1 MPQVID
7 ILTYLVF
14 LLLHFFV
21 FLFNYLLWNRKL
33 FQPAVLFSLV
43 WLVILIVHLFFRV
56 TILDELGSLSL
67 RLHFIFLAGTVFFS
81 LGGVLIYIYNKQ
93 IGIYKKVEIAVP
105 TEINRWF
112 KLSLVSIIFLG
123 LPLYIQA
130 SYKIF
135 LASQAENFFTGL
147 RGELVYGQADIG
159 PLKYLMSLSFVTYAI
174 TLYDY
179 YNKRNRF
186 NLNLLIISLLILIGY
201 AIFSTGRTY
210 FFLILTIYLGI
221 GLFVNKKFSIKRY
234 SLAFAFFIITF
245 ISIGAIYG
253 KGASTYYSTKENIEE
268 VGENLGIYLV
278 TSLNA
283 LDIELNDNTGLKTNG
298 ENTLRLFIKI
308 GMSLGLIPEK
318 QMANLAQDFV
328 YVPYATNVYTYYS
341 PYIKDFGLGYAY
353 LILFLIGTFHAW
365 LHNMAITT
373 YKIRYIFYYAFLLF
387 PLFLSFF
394 ADEYLTLL
402 SFWLQLFFLTE
413 VLFSLNMI
421 ANLLSKRDGKSEVK
435 TSAANQL

>member
-1 MPQVID
+1 MFQLIN
-7 ILTYLVF
+7 ILIFLVF
-14 LLLHFFV
+14 LILHFFV
-21 FLFNYLLWNRKL
+21 FLFNYILWDRKL

-43 WLVILIVHLFFRV
+43 WLFILLVHLFFRFTV
-56 TILDELGSLSL
+56 LDELGSLSL
-67 RLHFIFLAGTVFFS
+67 KLHLIFLAGTIFFS
-81 LGGVLIYIYNKQ
+81 LGGILVYIYNRQ
-93 IGIYKKVEIAVP
+93 RGICKKLVNAAP

-112 KLSLVSIIFLG
+112 KLTLVSIIFIG

-135 LASQAENFFTGL
+135 LASQAESFFTGL

-159 PLKYLMSLSFVTYAI
+159 PLKYLMSLSFVTYAV

-179 YNKRNRF
+179 YTKRNSF
-186 NLNLLIISLLILIGY
+186 NLSILIITLVILIVY
-201 AIFSTGRTY
+201 AVFSTGRTY

-234 SLAFAFFIITF
+234 SLAFAIFIITF

-253 KGASTYYSTKENIEE
+253 KGASTYYSTKENISE
-268 VGENLGIYLV
+268 VGENLGVYLV
-278 TSLNA
+278 TSMNA
-283 LDIELNDNTGLKTNG
+283 LDIELNDNSVLKTNG

-308 GMSLGLIPEK
+308 GMALGILPER
-318 QMANLAQDFV
+318 QMANLAQEFV

-341 PYIKDFGLGYAY
+341 PYIKDFGVGYAY
-353 LILFLIGTFHAW
+353 LMLFLIGTFHAW

-387 PLFLSFF
+387 PLMLSFF

-413 VLFSLNMI
+413 VLFFLNTM
-421 ANLLSKRDGKSEVK
+421 ANLLSKRYSK
-435 TSAANQL
+435 N